1 MTKYCYLHKSKES
14 FKECDS
20 CGNDICHDCSETYWN
35 TNAISSMFMPKKAAE
50 EKLTLCPKCLRKAK
64 MKNASMSSFLLLM
77 VIGFIVLTILLA
89 RSG

>member
-1 MTKYCYLHKSKES
+1 
-14 FKECDS
+14 
-20 CGNDICHDCSETYWN
+20 
-35 TNAISSMFMPKKAAE
+35 MPKKTAE